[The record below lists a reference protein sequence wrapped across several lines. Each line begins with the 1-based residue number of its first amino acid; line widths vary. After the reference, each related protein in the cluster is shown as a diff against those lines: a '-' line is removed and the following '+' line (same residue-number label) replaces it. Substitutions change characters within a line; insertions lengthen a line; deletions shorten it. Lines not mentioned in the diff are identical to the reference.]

1 MSLDVKQKNNLM
13 TGVKLAIELD
23 SSASKLRKFLTIQGY
38 CYDVEWHYKSLSK
51 VIKNSLESDI
61 IFEIRCYEIPIEYFQ
76 NNWDI
81 VDDELVNDVR
91 IDNVKGFDSLEK
103 NLQVFLNDLRGLKPE
118 WHCENL
124 L

>member
-38 CYDVEWHYKSLSK
+38 CYDEEGHYKSLSK
-51 VIKNSLESDI
+51 VIKNGLESDI

-81 VDDELVNDVR
+81 VDDELINDVR

>member
-13 TGVKLAIELD
+13 AGVKLAIELD
-23 SSASKLRKFLTIQGY
+23 SSASKLRKFLTILGY
-38 CYDVEWHYKSLSK
+38 CYDEEGHYKSLSK
-51 VIKNSLESDI
+51 VIKNGLESDI